1 MKVYYQ
7 TSGRR
12 NWSNLL
18 EARIRLK
25 EKERKKGE
33 KERERKR
40 ERVKERERGG
50 GGERRGEREDKH
62 VTRGLLIVPVPLLV

>member
-1 MKVYYQ
+1 MEVYYQ

-18 EARIRLK
+18 KTSIRLK

-40 ERVKERERGG
+40 ESKRERER

-62 VTRGLLIVPVPLLV
+62 VIRGLLIVPVLLLV

>member
-1 MKVYYQ
+1 MEVYYQ

-25 EKERKKGE
+25 EKEKERGKRERRGGERERGE
-33 KERERKR
+33 KERER
-40 ERVKERERGG
+40 ERE
-50 GGERRGEREDKH
+50 RGEREDKH
-62 VTRGLLIVPVPLLV
+62 VIRDLLIVPVPLLV

>member
-25 EKERKKGE
+25 EKEKERGKRERRSGERERGE
-33 KERERKR
+33 KERER
-40 ERVKERERGG
+40 E
-50 GGERRGEREDKH
+50 RGEREDKH
-62 VTRGLLIVPVPLLV
+62 VIRDLPIVPVPLLV

>member
-1 MKVYYQ
+1 MEVYYQ

-25 EKERKKGE
+25 EKEKERGRRERRSGERERGE
-33 KERERKR
+33 KERER
-40 ERVKERERGG
+40 ERERGG
-50 GGERRGEREDKH
+50 EDKH
-62 VTRGLLIVPVPLLV
+62 VIRRLLIVPVPLLV